1 MSSGRWLSVALAV
14 LFLSALSFGQRKS
27 AVEFYDEDG
36 NEKTAAVGWTGTKAD
51 GNFFVETPGSTTPV
65 TVKDGNMSVPG
76 GVTAASF
83 NGDGSGLVN
92 LPVPSASEVEG
103 LDAALGEKVGK
114 GEAGAVTG
122 AMIQDSAV
130 SENKLSTAVVNKLN
144 STTIPDNAV
153 TSAKIADGTIAS
165 GDLSSTLN
173 AEIDGKAPKDSPRFT
188 GEPVFTADTLVLRNP
203 RYSNK
208 IKLLHSTLR
217 LEGYPVIEVAPSSSV
232 SLQGILFGKPMD
244 FDAGS
249 SDQTLYYFRE
259 KVHEPGR
266 AIVFVGDNLR
276 LLSTNGAD
284 DTRISTSVGSIN
296 LAPENGVVQVNGV
309 TVHSSDST
317 LKRNVKPI
325 ESVSEKIERV
335 KGVYFE
341 FKAHEFPDR
350 NLPAGRHIGVI
361 AQDVE
366 TVFPELVTTD
376 SEGMK
381 AVAYPQLTAVL
392 IEAAKAQNARIREQ
406 QERID
411 ELSAEVEALKNA
423 VSQVNHLVNLE

>member
-208 IKLLHSTLR
+208 IKMTNSELL
-217 LEGYPVIEVAPSSSV
+217 LEGFPAITAAPDYSV
-232 SLQGILFGKPMD
+232 GAQGILFGQPMD
-244 FDAGS
+244 FDGGPP
-249 SDQTLYYFRE
+249 QTTYYFRHR
-259 KVHEPGR
+259 VHEPGMAR
-266 AIVFVGDNLR
+266 IHIADNLS
-276 LLSTNGAD
+276 LESTGGAD
-284 DTRISTSVGSIN
+284 NSRIYTITGPIN
-296 LAPENGVVQVNGV
+296 LAPKNGVVQVNGV
-309 TVHSSDST
+309 TVHSSDSI

-341 FKAHEFPDR
+341 FKADEFPDR

-411 ELSAEVEALKNA
+411 ELSAEVEALKDA